1 MMPMPIPILAPV
13 DKPVEDQ
20 GEGPEGKLNALL
32 EILMLSA
39 VVFVVL
45 GMLVLLIKGLA

>member
-1 MMPMPIPILAPV
+1 MLMPIPILAPV
-13 DKPVEDQ
+13 EKPAEDG

-32 EILMLSA
+32 EILVLSA

-45 GMLVLLIKGLA
+45 GMLVLLIKGLD